1 MADPT
6 TGYNGRTLKIKFDGE
21 VIAAVQ
27 SRELKYKR
35 ESVEVTNDDSD
46 GFQRFLSEPGKKGLD
61 LSIEGVATID
71 NYNLL
76 IDKWNGTT
84 YENVTIEHPNGTE
97 VSAADGF
104 LLADL
109 SHKGEHDKHVA
120 FSASLSSSGPIS
132 VVYAGSTT

>member
-6 TGYNGRTLKIKFDGE
+6 TGYNGRTLKILFDGE

-27 SRELKYKR
+27 SREIKHKR

-61 LSIEGVATID
+61 LSIEGVVTID

-76 IDKWNGTT
+76 MDKWNGTT
-84 YENVTIEHPNGTE
+84 YENVTLQHANGTE
-97 VSAADGF
+97 VTAADGF
-104 LLADL
+104 LLSDL
-109 SHKGEHDKHVA
+109 SIKGEHDKHIA
-120 FSASLSSSGPIS
+120 FSASLSSSGPITVTYS
-132 VVYAGSTT
+132 GATT